1 MAGLMAILVL
11 APTQISL
18 ELIRNQA
25 GGLALSLGTG
35 EHSHVTVAH
44 LSLVDPVVWLTFAL
58 WLAGQLYTG
67 AWRAW
72 KADKLILPVL
82 LVVLTALSLVKTPNL
97 VKSANKIL
105 QQAEYFIA
113 AYLLFITALSEPKG
127 FRKLLNVFLGV
138 ASVVVLIGF
147 AQYWMPSVE
156 PFKVRSTFLNSNVFG
171 GFLSL
176 ALPLMFGLFLGETDW
191 RRRAWLL
198 VVILAG
204 ATAVLSGGSFLGLA
218 LAFGCVALGRGWK
231 PFLAYAVLLF
241 LLAFLVLPHLPRGNL
256 EVQKES
262 VELFNADGDMGR
274 RYPEWQAAVEMIR
287 EHPLLGV
294 GSGCYQEKIGTFYGT
309 IPIVPGSAAQADTQN
324 LYLVLAASIG
334 LPGLVAFL
342 GLLLGAGAAA
352 ARKAVLA
359 ADTRSNGLFLGV
371 AGSVAAFAV
380 NSIWSPLLVRGIG
393 IPLVF
398 ILALALARE
407 DENSG

>member
-1 MAGLMAILVL
+1 
-11 APTQISL
+11 
-18 ELIRNQA
+18 
-25 GGLALSLGTG
+25 
-35 EHSHVTVAH
+35 
-44 LSLVDPVVWLTFAL
+44 
-58 WLAGQLYTG
+58 
-67 AWRAW
+67 
-72 KADKLILPVL
+72 
-82 LVVLTALSLVKTPNL
+82 
-97 VKSANKIL
+97 
-105 QQAEYFIA
+105 
-113 AYLLFITALSEPKG
+113 
-127 FRKLLNVFLGV
+127 
-138 ASVVVLIGF
+138 
-147 AQYWMPSVE
+147 
-156 PFKVRSTFLNSNVFG
+156 
-171 GFLSL
+171 
-176 ALPLMFGLFLGETDW
+176 
-191 RRRAWLL
+191 
-198 VVILAG
+198 
-204 ATAVLSGGSFLGLA
+204 
-218 LAFGCVALGRGWK
+218 VALGRGWK

-241 LLAFLVLPHLPRGNL
+241 LLAFLVLQHLPRGNL